1 MYMKWTTSYILHAVY
16 LPDSLGDAL
25 STKAENEYILAE
37 RKREAW
43 EFENF
48 REGEIKEMVDL
59 YVNAK
64 GMDKEDAELICKTYA
79 KYPDAF
85 IDLMMKEE
93 LELQVPGEDDNPWF
107 DGFVTFS
114 AFVFFGAFPL
124 LSYAIFGSAGWQD
137 DHLFIASCIMSAV
150 MFFLLGALKTK
161 FTTQHWLYGGFEIL
175 LMGVLISA
183 VAYGIGAGVE
193 GVLLAGR
200 GGATAGNTTLPVHR

>member
-1 MYMKWTTSYILHAVY
+1 MSRTYISHTLY
-16 LPDSLGDAL
+16 LSPSLGDAL
-25 STKAENEYILAE
+25 STKAENEYILTE
-37 RKREAW
+37 REREKW
-43 EFENF
+43 EFENAK
-48 REGEIKEMVDL
+48 EGEIKEMVDL
-59 YVNAK
+59 YVNTK

-85 IDLMMKEE
+85 VDLMMKEE
-93 LELQVPGEDDNPWF
+93 LELQVPGEDDNPWL

-114 AFVFFGAFPL
+114 SFVFFGAFPL

-137 DHLFIASCIMSAV
+137 NHLFIASCIMSAV

-175 LMGVLISA
+175 VMGVIISA

-193 GVLLAGR
+193 GVLV
-200 GGATAGNTTLPVHR
+200 GGATAGNGNTTLPVHR